1 MKRSHLRWAPAAIL
15 AVGLLLVQTVD
26 AQQRVLLRQPLDAV
40 VPASLDGFH
49 AQDIEVSEAEQRV
62 AGMSTYLMRLYQDGA
77 GQAFTLY
84 VGYYENQTEGSEIH
98 SPRNCLP
105 GAGWESITATRAH
118 LDIDGRSVLVNQH
131 VIRRDD
137 EQALVLYWYQG
148 RGRVAANE
156 LSVKW
161 QLLRDAALRG
171 RTEEALVRIVVP
183 MRATDDGVELAHR
196 MARTVIPMVDRAL
209 PTID

>member
-1 MKRSHLRWAPAAIL
+1 MKRSLLRWTPAAIL
-15 AVGLLLVQTVD
+15 AVGVILVQTVD

-40 VPASLDGFH
+40 VPATFDGFD
-49 AQDIEVSEAEQRV
+49 AQDIEISEAEQRV
-62 AGMSTYLMRLYQDGA
+62 AGMSTYLMRLYQDEE

-105 GAGWESITATRAH
+105 GAGWESITATRSR

-131 VIRRDD
+131 MIRRDD

-183 MRATDDGVELAHR
+183 MTATDDGADLAHR
-196 MARTVIPMVDRAL
+196 IARTVIPMVDRAL